1 MTSLTGRWRNSIIM
15 PHTLLTTA
23 ALYFADIGRLYLM
36 VFSTVYRPLKKISF
50 NYSDIASVKLHRK
63 KYYYSYTEKI
73 TIVTKQGKKIR
84 AENMEM
90 QFERFCK
97 LITANVPNELLT
109 GFD

>member
-1 MTSLTGRWRNSIIM
+1 
-15 PHTLLTTA
+15 
-23 ALYFADIGRLYLM
+23 M
-36 VFSTVYRPLKKISF
+36 VFSTVYRPLRKKFSF
-50 NYSDIASVKLHRK
+50 NYSDIASVKLRGK
-63 KYYYSYTEKI
+63 KYYYCYTEKI

-109 GFD
+109 GFDLNQIRQKYRFPASDAASII